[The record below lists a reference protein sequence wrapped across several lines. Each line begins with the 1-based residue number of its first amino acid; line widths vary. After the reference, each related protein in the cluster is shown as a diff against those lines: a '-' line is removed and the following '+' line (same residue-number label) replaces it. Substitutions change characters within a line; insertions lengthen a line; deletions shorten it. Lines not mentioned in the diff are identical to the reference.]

1 VVISPVPSKRP
12 RKLKFPQGCRP
23 ASFHGRIEEAVD
35 DYVTSEAP
43 GKPAHNC
50 RAVTSFPLPHIQR
63 YSGNSAES
71 NSRRPTWRP
80 RQR

>member
-1 VVISPVPSKRP
+1 MVISPVPSKRP

-50 RAVTSFPLPHIQR
+50 RAVTIVPASAYPEIQWKFR
-63 YSGNSAES
+63 GE
-71 NSRRPTWRP
+71 
-80 RQR
+80 